1 MFLFDQIRQRV
12 RWGRVIP
19 LMALCMLLGLSAA
32 VGMVQLDLIPHGML
46 SPLGN
51 GIGFVLI
58 WLWLPGAL
66 RPGKPFPLA
75 GRFLVGL
82 ASAGLF
88 LVFMIMAT
96 WSDLPPWLR

>member
-1 MFLFDQIRQRV
+1 
-12 RWGRVIP
+12 
-19 LMALCMLLGLSAA
+19 MALCLLLGLSAA
-32 VGMVQLDLIPHGML
+32 LGLLELGVIPRWL
-46 SPLGN
+46 LTPLGN
-51 GIGFVLI
+51 GIGFILI
-58 WLWLPGAL
+58 WMWLPGAL

-96 WSDLPPWLR
+96 WSELPPWLR

>member
-1 MFLFDQIRQRV
+1 MFRFDRVRQQV
-12 RWGRVIP
+12 RWGRVLP
-19 LMALCMLLGLSAA
+19 LMVLCMLLGVAA
-32 VGMVQLDLIPHGML
+32 ALGLLQLGVIPRWLL

-58 WLWLPGAL
+58 WLWLPDAL
-66 RPGKPFPLA
+66 RPGKHFPFA

>member
-1 MFLFDQIRQRV
+1 MFLFDQLRQRV

-19 LMALCMLLGLSAA
+19 LLALCMLLGLSAA
-32 VGMVQLDLIPHGML
+32 VGMVQLDLIPRGML

-88 LVFMIMAT
+88 LVFMIMAS
-96 WSDLPPWLR
+96 WSELPPWLR